1 VSTPTQR
8 TFDGDLRLLAAVA
21 SAVSLLSFVYY
32 FQRGEILLYGDAVAH
47 INIARRVFDS
57 QTPGLLQLGTVW
69 LPLPHLLM
77 IPFLI
82 SDWMWRTGVGGS
94 IPSMIA
100 YVLGVM
106 GTFRLTRGLLDDDER
121 TQSAARPGAW
131 LATLVYGANPNL
143 IYLQTTAMTEPLYL
157 ALFIWTLVYFA
168 KFWRLQRQA
177 TSGSKDSS
185 ASGRPLYRC
194 ALCVAAAELTR
205 YDGWFLAA
213 ALGVIVL
220 FLLPRRWSDRVFRVA
235 TLKFLAIIAA
245 APLLWLAYNAA
256 VYGNPLEFANGP
268 YSAKAI
274 EQLTAQPGYPAHP
287 GAGSPVT
294 AASFF
299 LKSAELNMAEGNWG
313 RIWIA
318 IALAGSL
325 AGMKL
330 HRQPVVLL
338 LWAPLVFYA
347 LSIAYSGVPLFVP
360 TWWPFTWYNLRYGL
374 QLLPL
379 FAVSSALFL
388 SAVQV
393 VAAPEGILR
402 ERVAPSLKRWPDTNP
417 VFLGTCVLVLGIV
430 ALSYGF
436 VWRAQPLCLTEARVN
451 SRTKLAL
458 ESSVAKAVS
467 VLPPDSTYLMY
478 IGDHVGVFQ
487 QAGVPLR
494 RVINEGNHRP
504 WKKPADQQ
512 GLWERALADPAR
524 HVDFVIAYAGDAV
537 DQALDKRGLALATE
551 IHTTGQPAARIYAAR
566 AAVNHPR

>member
-1 VSTPTQR
+1 MT
-8 TFDGDLRLLAAVA
+8 
-21 SAVSLLSFVYY
+21 
-32 FQRGEILLYGDAVAH
+32 
-47 INIARRVFDS
+47 
-57 QTPGLLQLGTVW
+57 
-69 LPLPHLLM
+69 
-77 IPFLI
+77 PFLA

-94 IPSMIA
+94 MLSMIA
-100 YVLGVM
+100 YVLGVI
-106 GTFRLTRGLLDDDER
+106 GIFRLTWSLLESNER
-121 TQSAARPGAW
+121 TQPLARAGAW
-131 LATLVYGANPNL
+131 IAALVYGANPNL

-157 ALFIWTLVYFA
+157 AFFIWSVVYFA
-168 KFWRLQRQA
+168 EFWLLRPEA
-177 TSGSKDSS
+177 TPVPVGS
-185 ASGRPLYRC
+185 LYKC
-194 ALCVAAAELTR
+194 ALCLAAAELTR

-213 ALGVIVL
+213 VMGTIGFLL
-220 FLLPRRWSDRVFRVA
+220 LLPRWNDRTFRPA
-235 TLKFLAIIAA
+235 ALKFLVIIAA

-274 EQLTAQPGYPAHP
+274 EQRTSQPGYPAHP
-287 GAGSPVT
+287 GAGNPVM

-318 IALAGSL
+318 IAFVGSV
-325 AGMKL
+325 AGMRL
-330 HRQPVVLL
+330 GVSRVLL
-338 LWAPLVFYA
+338 LLGAPLLFYA
-347 LSIAYSGVPLFVP
+347 MSIAYSGVPLFLP
-360 TWWPFTWYNLRYGL
+360 IWWPFTWYNLRYGL
-374 QLLPL
+374 QALPL
-379 FAVSSALFL
+379 FAVSAALTVSALL
-388 SAVQV
+388 
-393 VAAPEGILR
+393 AAAAAEGALR
-402 ERVAPSLKRWPDTNP
+402 KLLAPSLKRWPDTNLLFHGSCA
-417 VFLGTCVLVLGIV
+417 VVLILV

-478 IGDHVGVFQ
+478 VGDHVGVFQ

-494 RVINEGNHRP
+494 QVINEGNHRP

-537 DQALDKRGLALATE
+537 DQAVEKRDLALVTE
-551 IHTTGQPAARIYAAR
+551 IHTTGQPPVRIYAAR
-566 AAVNHPR
+566 RP